1 MAFATFGVITPI
13 LSVVISVF
21 MLGLGLGS
29 WLGGEYIERLSDATG
44 QQPILFY
51 GLAEF
56 FIGVGGIVIPLIFSA
71 AQALLLRAGN
81 LDSSRYLLLSAV
93 LLGIS
98 LFPFCLF
105 MGTTFP
111 FVASFI
117 KRFDKPQ
124 KTSFSYLY
132 LANVLGA
139 MTGVIAAA
147 YFLIEWNKDRTL
159 GELYGIMLRR
169 EIPLKA
175 IVLPYFKFSITDDRP
190 FNEYFYVRDLL
201 RAWAVQTGGL
211 VIKQN

>member
-159 GELYGIMLRR
+159 GTLWYHATKRYRLRQSSCPTLNFPSR
-169 EIPLKA
+169 MTGLLMNTFMCA
-175 IVLPYFKFSITDDRP
+175 TF
-190 FNEYFYVRDLL
+190 L